1 MLSVTSFS
9 KGQSFSWPPW
19 IHSESCYERIIIC
32 ERYDS
37 SNPTCS
43 NQAGY
48 LGSNGFRIIG
58 GKNELGIEG
67 PISLLFIEPDGDL
80 AIGGSVWKMTIDQS
94 ERTSVLTSSYNIDP
108 IECPSQGFSITM
120 IDDEIITA
128 SYSFLCGNN
137 SEAVEPA

>member
-19 IHSESCYERIIIC
+19 IHSESCYERIIIR
-32 ERYDS
+32 EHYDS
-37 SNPTCS
+37 SNSTCS

-48 LGSNGFRIIG
+48 LGSNGFRIVG

-67 PISLLFIEPDGDL
+67 PISFLFIESDGDL
-80 AIGGSVWKMTIDQS
+80 AIGGSVWKTIDQS
-94 ERTSVLTSSYNIDP
+94 ERTSVLTSSYNIDL
-108 IECPSQGFSITM
+108 IKCPSQGFSITM
-120 IDDEIITA
+120 INAEIITV